1 MRFIPLFRNKM
12 NGNISIVTNDGYFF
26 VDKFFFSDE
35 IFDNFIEKNRII
47 GIRETI
53 TQKLLEQHY
62 EIELFG
68 IYNNLLN
75 TISISTPIST
85 KTTIDNAFK
94 ISKKIC
100 FKNLC
105 KEFILCCQKKITDDN
120 VENFLN
126 KIHKDIQEKIIKII
140 LDDYYL
146 F

>member
-1 MRFIPLFRNKM
+1 M

-26 VDKFFFSDE
+26 VDNFFFSDE
-35 IFDNFIEKNRII
+35 IFENYIENSRII
-47 GIRETI
+47 GIRESI
-53 TQKLLEQHY
+53 TQKLLDQHH

-75 TISISTPIST
+75 SISISTPIST
-85 KTTIDNAFK
+85 KTTLENAFK

-105 KEFILCCQKKITDDN
+105 KEFILCCQRKTSEDN
-120 VENFLN
+120 EENENFLN
-126 KIHKDIQEKIIKII
+126 KIDKDIQEKIIKTI
-140 LDDYYL
+140 LNDYYL